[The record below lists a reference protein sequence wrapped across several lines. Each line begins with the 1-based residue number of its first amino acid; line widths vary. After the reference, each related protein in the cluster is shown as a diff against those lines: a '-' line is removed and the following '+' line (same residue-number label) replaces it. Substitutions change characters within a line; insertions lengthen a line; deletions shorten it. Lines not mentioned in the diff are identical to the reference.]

1 MENKLRR
8 GLALLMTLIMLI
20 SCAPMDALAAI
31 VPVSGGTQTSS
42 GVSLKSIVKPPV
54 ATTTYVFMNGTE
66 EFARQILKNGETLN
80 NPGTPEADSA
90 NKEFVGWYDGN
101 TQLSFPYTV
110 SVGNASSTVTVKA
123 KFADVYFVFFTNEK
137 GEVMVTKKGAN
148 GDTISTE
155 GVT

>member
-66 EFARQILKNGETLN
+66 EFARRFSRMAKPSTTPARRTPAARTRSSPAGATAITTL
-80 NPGTPEADSA
+80 PFSA
-90 NKEFVGWYDGN
+90 R
-101 TQLSFPYTV
+101 SP
-110 SVGNASSTVTVKA
+110 
-123 KFADVYFVFFTNEK
+123 
-137 GEVMVTKKGAN
+137 
-148 GDTISTE
+148 
-155 GVT
+155 

>member
-54 ATTTYVFMNGTE
+54 ATTTYVRSLLAGMME
-66 EFARQILKNGETLN
+66 I
-80 NPGTPEADSA
+80 PSSA
-90 NKEFVGWYDGN
+90 S
-101 TQLSFPYTV
+101 LIPCP
-110 SVGNASSTVTVKA
+110 
-123 KFADVYFVFFTNEK
+123 
-137 GEVMVTKKGAN
+137 
-148 GDTISTE
+148 
-155 GVT
+155 